1 MYTSEIYTVATYVPH
16 SITSAHSITTDGRIQ
31 FNLVNLSTPESE
43 DEIVSIVQNAYQ
55 NNRKIR
61 VVGDGHSWSH
71 IAQTQDMMI
80 SLSKYRGI
88 VATDKQKMTVTV
100 KAGTPLEQLSEE
112 LDKLGLGMINLGSVA
127 GQSIAGAISTGKKII
142 CA

>member
-1 MYTSEIYTVATYVPH
+1 M
-16 SITSAHSITTDGRIQ
+16 
-31 FNLVNLSTPESE
+31 NLSSPESE

-80 SLSKYRGI
+80 SLNKYRGI
-88 VATDKQKMTVTV
+88 VATDEQKMTVTV
-100 KAGTPLEQLSEE
+100 KAGTPLDQLSEE
-112 LDKLGLGMINLGSVA
+112 LDELGLGMINLGSVA
-127 GQSIAGAISTGKKII
+127 GQSVAGAISTGNNYVCSCVCVCVCVCVRA
-142 CA
+142 CACACVRACVCVYMCSYDE

>member
-1 MYTSEIYTVATYVPH
+1 MSC
-16 SITSAHSITTDGRIQ
+16 ITTDGRIQ
-31 FNLVNLSTPESE
+31 FNLVNLTTPESE
-43 DEIVSIVQNAYQ
+43 DEIVTIVQNAYQ

-71 IAQTQDMMI
+71 IAQTQDIMI
-80 SLSKYRGI
+80 SLNKYRGI

-100 KAGTPLEQLSEE
+100 KAGTPLDQISED

-127 GQSIAGAISTGKKII
+127 GQSIAGAISTG
-142 CA
+142 